1 MSKPKKYFYYFYLF
15 VLTTPLIGYLLF
27 LTAVFKS
34 YSLTGHLPKY
44 DVDDHD
50 GALGIFYI
58 LADLGLQTMFYG
70 TLLGIFCIS
79 FYAWLIRPRR
89 TVLLAM
95 PLIWAGL
102 IYLYLYFDPGGFIE
116 WHMD

>member
-27 LTAVFKS
+27 LTAVFKA
-34 YSLTGHLPKY
+34 YINIGHFPKY
-44 DVDDHD
+44 DIDD
-50 GALGIFYI
+50 GLPLGIFYNI
-58 LADLGLQTMFYG
+58 SGFGLATIFIGL
-70 TLLGIFCIS
+70 LLGFICLP

-89 TVLLAM
+89 VLLLLM

-102 IYLYLYFDPGGFIE
+102 IFLYLHFDPGGFFE
-116 WHMD
+116 WYVD